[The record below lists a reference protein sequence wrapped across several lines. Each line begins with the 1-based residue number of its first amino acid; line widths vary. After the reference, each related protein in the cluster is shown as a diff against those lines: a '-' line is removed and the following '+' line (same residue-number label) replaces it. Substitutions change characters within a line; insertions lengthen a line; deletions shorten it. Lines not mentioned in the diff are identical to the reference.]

1 MNGSSL
7 WFPPQGST
15 YAADQD
21 ALYYFV
27 YYCSIVLF
35 VLVVGAILYFAIKY
49 RRRGAA
55 TRTDGRDHNLAIEI
69 TWTVIPTI
77 VVMIIFVWGFRDF
90 LERFVVPHDAMEI
103 KVTGQRWFW
112 TFDYP
117 EGANSVNELVVPSG
131 RPIKLLMS
139 SKDVLHS
146 FFIPD
151 MRMKMDVL
159 PNRYTVTW
167 FEPVGTGE
175 GNIFCTE
182 YCGKGHSEMIGRYR
196 VVSEKEYADW
206 MEKSTSG
213 EGMSLEEF
221 GAKLYVS
228 KACKTCHS
236 VDGSKN
242 TGPSFQ
248 GIFGTPVLL
257 KNGQTVNID
266 ENYLRQSILD
276 PQSQVVAG
284 YEPVMPTF
292 QGVLKDRQLDALIAY
307 IKSLQ
312 NK

>member
-1 MNGSSL
+1 MNGSSF

-15 YAADQD
+15 FAAEQD
-21 ALYYFV
+21 SLYNFV
-27 YYCSIVLF
+27 YYCSIILF
-35 VLVVGAILYFAIKY
+35 VLVVGAIFYFAIKY

-69 TWTVIPTI
+69 IWTVIPTI

-90 LERFVVPHDAMEI
+90 LERYVVPHDAMEI

-117 EGANSVNELVVPSG
+117 DGGNAVNELVVPSG

-139 SKDVLHS
+139 SKDVIHS

-151 MRMKMDVL
+151 MRIKMDVL
-159 PNRYTVTW
+159 PNRYTVAW
-167 FEPVGTGE
+167 FEPVSTGE

-182 YCGKGHSEMIGRYR
+182 YCGTSHSEMIGRYR

-206 MEKSTSG
+206 MEKSNSG

-221 GAKLYVS
+221 GAKLFSS

-242 TGPSFQ
+242 TGPTFQ
-248 GIFGTPVLL
+248 GIFGTQVLL
-257 KNGQTVNID
+257 KSGQTVTID